1 MLRDVPVVA
10 TLLVK
15 DLPGGVRELTV
26 SHPARKNALDD
37 GLLEALDAALASSD
51 GVRAWLVRG
60 AGQGIFSAGYDL
72 TALTSYQPDAPLP
85 DERLGE
91 VLDRLS
97 RHPAPSVALVTGP
110 AVGAGCE
117 LAAACD
123 FRVGDEHA
131 RFCMPPAKI
140 GVVYALKGLQR
151 FIARV
156 GEGRARYLFLTGR
169 SLDAKDAL
177 RVGLL
182 DLLAPDAAAAEAQAL
197 ALCGELAANA
207 PLAVRG
213 LKRGLDLLEEGGGT
227 AAERAQYEALR
238 RQSFNSRDARE
249 GRDAVLAKRA
259 PRFIGE

>member
-1 MLRDVPVVA
+1 MPA
-10 TLLVK
+10 SLLTK

-37 GLLEALDAALASSD
+37 GLLEALDGALSSSE

-60 AGQGIFSAGYDL
+60 AGEGIFSAGYDL
-72 TALTSYQPDAPLP
+72 TSLTSYQPDARLP

-110 AVGAGCE
+110 AIGAGCE

-123 FRVGDEHA
+123 FRVGDPNA
-131 RFCMPPAKI
+131 LFSMPPAKI

-151 FIARV
+151 FVARV

-169 SLDAKDAL
+169 RLGADDAL
-177 RVGLL
+177 RFGLL
-182 DLLAPDAAAAEAQAL
+182 DLLAADAAAAEAQAR
-197 ALCGELAANA
+197 ALCDELAANA
-207 PLAVRG
+207 PLAIRG
-213 LKRGLDLLEEGGGT
+213 LKRGLALLEEGGGS
-227 AAERAQYEALR
+227 AEERAEYEALR

-249 GRDAVLAKRA
+249 GRDAVLAKRP
-259 PRFIGE
+259 PRFTGE